1 MKTSSK
7 LVATALA
14 TALATS
20 TLATPSFAVPKVKAP
35 VITHSSGISKAA
47 PWLLGCI
54 FGSALGL
61 ISAAYLKKTGQL
73 TAQEANAIA
82 FSCGLGYFAVVRNFR
97 P

>member
-7 LVATALA
+7 LIATTLAAALV
-14 TALATS
+14 TS
-20 TLATPSFAVPKVKAP
+20 TLATPSFAVPKAKA

-82 FSCGLGYFAVVRNFR
+82 FSCGLGYFGVVRNFR